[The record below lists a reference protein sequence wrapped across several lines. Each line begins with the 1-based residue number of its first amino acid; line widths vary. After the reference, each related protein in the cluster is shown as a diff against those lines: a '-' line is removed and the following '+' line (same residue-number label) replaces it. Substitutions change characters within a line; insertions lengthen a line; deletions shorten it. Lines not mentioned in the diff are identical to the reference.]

1 MMGPEAFRLMEKSF
15 EKFMDNI
22 FEEEKVLIIEEM
34 LLKLSFDI
42 SISSKIK
49 EAKEIGLA
57 LINAQKNGDIEKRE
71 MNLIKLYLLFHKYGA
86 GYSFEEE
93 KFMEKSK
100 GHKWFPGGLMPL
112 VLGSYLMKPEYEF
125 CDLGCGNG
133 FQGILMQILSPH
145 SKTRQ
150 IEISKSYLEAG
161 KIFLKPLKIDKGKIS
176 FEHIDISS
184 FKMKETDFVYMY
196 RPSRPIEEGAQLY
209 RNLSNKVYLNKKSFY
224 LLSVADCFEPFIK
237 GNYEKV
243 YQNEYLSVFYFNQ
256 NFV

>member
-1 MMGPEAFRLMEKSF
+1 MESEAFELMEKSF
-15 EKFMDNI
+15 AKFMDNI
-22 FEEEKVLIIEEM
+22 FEEEKILRIEEVLI
-34 LLKLSFDI
+34 KLSFEE
-42 SISSKIK
+42 SVFSKIK
-49 EAKEIGLA
+49 EAQEIGFE
-57 LINAQKNGDIEKRE
+57 LIKAQKAKDIEKRE
-71 MNLIKLYLLFHKYGA
+71 MLLINLYLLFHKYGA

-100 GHKWFPGGLMPL
+100 GLKWLPGGLMPL

-133 FQGILMQILSPH
+133 FQGILMQALSPH

-150 IEISKSYLEAG
+150 VEISKNYLEAG
-161 KIFLKPLKIDKGKIS
+161 RIFLKPLKIDKEKIS
-176 FEHIDISS
+176 FENTDISN

-196 RPSRPIEEGAQLY
+196 RPSRPMGEGAQLY
-209 RNLSNKVYLNKKSFY
+209 RNLSNRFYLNKKSFY

-237 GNYEKV
+237 GDYEKI
-243 YQNEYLSVFYFNQ
+243 YQNEYLSIFYFNR